1 MNGIR
6 SFAPIQLSRSR
17 WIIIALLTALI
28 LSPILFFPLGHDE
41 AIFYVSGEKILQ
53 GALPY
58 RDFIDIKPPLIYYL
72 YAVAIAIFGHGDAS
86 IRILDFML
94 QAATIWI
101 LVGLIRKASAN
112 DLWAAIAALLYAIVY
127 VGLSPA
133 GTAQTESY
141 VGLLG
146 LGMIWLQMYRRTP
159 AGIVALGVMG
169 GLLIMFKVTFG
180 IVLAGAALA
189 ELIIFEKEHR
199 VRNLLLMASGS
210 AIVGVTFI
218 ILLLAFDLVA
228 DFRIMQEYTK
238 GYAAQQWTSIG
249 GWLKDFSKK
258 TPPYI
263 ADNYSIMLSLATVAG
278 MVYSVIPTQNSDRNR
293 VSDDGQRLL
302 QLCTIMV
309 IVLLFSIGVEQK
321 YAAYHFGRFYAF
333 GVVLAACGGL
343 SAARSF
349 SRLGAVRSGYRW
361 FIGLVL
367 ALMILLFSPLTRYLW
382 HSGAAVISIT
392 RGSTA
397 LDNYYDQSVI
407 GYTRSEM
414 RQIGNYII
422 AHRRPGD
429 RLFIASGYAALMYR
443 FANTIPEFKLYH
455 GTTFTATFAPEPWKR
470 STAEYVL
477 HQRPRFI
484 VAQFN
489 DGFAPL
495 NGTPLSAEEGL
506 RLLPGIDSLMRSSYS
521 RVMRTEGFNLYEL
534 QH

>member
-1 MNGIR
+1 MNEHR
-6 SFAPIQLSRSR
+6 NPAPKHLSRTS
-17 WIIIALLTALI
+17 WIVIALLTALI

-41 AIFYVSGEKILQ
+41 AIFFVSGEKILQ

-58 RDFIDIKPPLIYYL
+58 RDFIDIKPPFIYYL

-94 QAATIWI
+94 QGATIWL
-101 LVGLIRKASAN
+101 LVGLIRKASEN
-112 DLWAAIAALLYAIVY
+112 DLWAAIAAVLYAIVY

-146 LGMIWLQMYRRTP
+146 LGMIWLQLYRRTP
-159 AGIVALGVMG
+159 VGIVALGFLG

-180 IVLAGAALA
+180 IVLAGTALA
-189 ELIIFEKEHR
+189 EIIIFEKQYR
-199 VRNLLLMASGS
+199 VRNLMLMASGA
-210 AIVGVTFI
+210 AIVGMAFMI
-218 ILLLAFDLVA
+218 MLMAFDLVA

-278 MVYSVIPTQNSDRNR
+278 MVYSVIPYRSSDRNR
-293 VSDDGQRLL
+293 MSADGERLL

-309 IVLLFSIGVEQK
+309 ILLLFSIGVEQK

-333 GVVLAACGGL
+333 GVVLASWGGL
-343 SAARSF
+343 AAARSF
-349 SRLGAVRSGYRW
+349 SNIARVRSGYRW
-361 FIGLVL
+361 FIGLVVAVML
-367 ALMILLFSPLTRYLW
+367 LLFSPLTRYLW

-392 RGSTA
+392 RGSAA
-397 LDNYYDQSVI
+397 LDNYYDQSVV

-429 RLFIASGYAALMYR
+429 RLFVASGFAGLMYR
-443 FANTIPEFKLYH
+443 FANTIPDFKLYH
-455 GTTFTATFAPEPWKR
+455 GTTFTAIFAPEPWKR
-470 STAEYVL
+470 ATSDYIL
-477 HQRPRFI
+477 HHRPLDI

-495 NGTPLSAEEGL
+495 NGTPLSAEEGM
-506 RLLPGIDSLMRSSYS
+506 RVLPGIDSLMRSSYT
-521 RVMRTEGFNLYEL
+521 RVMQTEGFNLYEL
-534 QH
+534 KH